1 LIHFAYYNDLPQ
13 KSQSVIGQIDD
24 FRRGFLG
31 KKAQKAGKKGGMV
44 IKKFDSIF
52 KKTNFTNREVGCI
65 VEA

>member
-1 LIHFAYYNDLPQ
+1 M
-13 KSQSVIGQIDD
+13 IGQIDD
-24 FRRGFLG
+24 FGRGFLG